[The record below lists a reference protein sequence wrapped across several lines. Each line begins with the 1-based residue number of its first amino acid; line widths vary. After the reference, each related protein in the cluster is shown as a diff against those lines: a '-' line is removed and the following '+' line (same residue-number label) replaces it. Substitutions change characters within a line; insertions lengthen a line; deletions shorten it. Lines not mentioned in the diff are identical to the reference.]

1 MNCAAILAVH
11 EQWRYHQEL
20 ALFSYLRSNIA
31 VALMLRLRRGKAE
44 QLHCVV
50 ELLDPP
56 LLLQYTWN

>member
-1 MNCAAILAVH
+1 MNSGATIKSL
-11 EQWRYHQEL
+11 RYFL
-20 ALFSYLRSNIA
+20 TSDRYIA